1 MKHLIKTLILFVSF
15 IMAQNSWGQVNITTT
30 SGSYSQ
36 DFNSLITSG
45 SVTWTDNSTIANWY
59 AQRTGTGT
67 DIVANNGSNNAG
79 NLYSYGTGTNTDRA
93 LGSLGSGTAGNFAWG
108 VKLRNTTGAT
118 LQISLAYV
126 GEQWRNSAAT
136 AQTVSFYYRK
146 SATDFSTL
154 NPNNNTGW
162 TNISSLN
169 FTSPITGGTAGALDG
184 NNASNRVTFTSTDVT
199 TLAPNE
205 YIILK
210 WDDPDH
216 SGADHGMAI
225 DDVTISWSL
234 ASAAPE
240 INIQG
245 NGNTI
250 ADGDMTPSTAD
261 HTDFGNVVVGTSF
274 TRTFTIQ
281 NVGSANLNLT
291 GSSPFV
297 SISGANA
304 ADFSVTTAPT
314 TPISPGGSTTFVI
327 TFTPSALGLRS
338 ATISI
343 QNDDSDENPYDFAIQ
358 GNGIN
363 SQNSDVVAVT
373 GSEATTISS
382 LNNGTVTTNTDGVQV
397 WQLTIRDGGATL
409 NDIDT
414 QPTIVTG
421 FTLTQEV
428 ASGNAVGN
436 WQNAIN
442 SIAVFDGATNLGGT
456 ITVNATN
463 IQFTG
468 LNIVVADNS
477 SKTISIRLTLKTALN
492 AGGIYDNEDFVF
504 SLRSINVTTNP
515 SGSGM
520 SSFATFNSTNGQNMI
535 SIVATELRFVT
546 QPSNTAVNATM
557 ASPTVQATDVH
568 GNRDLDFAS
577 VISITSTGTLDTS
590 PKTATAVSGLATF
603 TNIIHTVTGTGLT
616 LNATATGLT
625 GVTSGLF
632 DILNQTIFKPGDLV
646 FVGFDNQISG
656 SPTDKIS
663 IVTMVDIL
671 PNTSFVY
678 ANAVYE
684 VGANANQ
691 RTNRWYACNAT
702 ANGLPESFDIT
713 YTGAT
718 SITAGSIICFEVSS
732 SQPEATT
739 FTVNGAS
746 SSFSVA
752 RSANSNVSGA
762 ANMSTTAPDAVFLM
776 QGTWTSHTT
785 YATFTGRVLGGIQQ
799 GGTWY
804 TINDDLSSLP
814 DGDEKRRSRIPPE
827 IDCFAVQATTSVGRS
842 YAYYNG
848 AKTSNT
854 QPAHINN
861 IINFTT
867 NWVSNT
873 GTTGDDIPATGCDT
887 AFVVTTQ
894 GVAGRWTGAGDT
906 NWFNCRNWENFTV
919 PNSTTDV
926 TILSTATN
934 NPTISSSATNA
945 DLYFATSDN
954 TQRVAECRN
963 ITIDRLNLTI
973 EGASSNRLDVHGDII
988 ISGTGG
994 IDMNDGNNTTLD
1006 GVINLHGNW
1015 INNLGTASSFEE
1027 GNGTIRFVGS
1037 SAQTITT
1044 TGGSET
1050 FYNITF
1056 NNSAGISL
1064 NNTNALVANTATFT
1078 NGIVVANS
1086 ATTARMEFLDNA
1098 TATGASNASFVNGW
1112 VRKVG
1117 DDAFTFPV
1125 GDETYYAP
1133 IGISAPANTS
1143 DHFTATYDRVYP
1155 TPYNI
1160 SLKDASLDHVGNCE
1174 HWILNRTNGSS
1185 NVNVTLSYDNARS
1198 CGITAGQE
1206 SNLRVARW
1214 DGAMWQNEGNTSTTA
1229 STITSGTVTNFSPF
1243 TLASTVP
1250 ANPLPLEL
1258 LSFRGRVNR
1267 VGEAQLLWQT
1277 ASEVQIEGFFV
1288 EKSLDGKTFA
1298 SIGFVKS
1305 QANAINHYLLSD
1317 KQFWQS
1323 AYYRLRILDKNQR
1336 FQYSQVIYLPLEQSN
1351 SSVLV
1356 YPNPATQ
1363 NDIIKIVVG
1372 DRKLDVGF
1380 KAMVYG
1386 QSGQL
1391 MFRQEGSLENTES
1404 ALNTF
1409 FQARPKGLYVIHLQT
1424 SEGEIHTTKFV
1435 KQ

>member
-15 IMAQNSWGQVNITTT
+15 IVAQNSWGQVSLTTVGTPYTQDFTSYNGSLAGLPTGWTSSTATFNGQGDGTSGTGGIWSYGVGVGTERSLGALRSGATGNITITVNFTNNTGVTLTGLDISYNFEQWRFSNT
-30 SGSYSQ
+30 SGFTVSQ
-36 DFNSLITSG
+36 TGIG
-45 SVTWTDNSTIANWY
+45 ASVAGLSQN
-59 AQRTGTGT
+59 G
-67 DIVANNGSNNAG
+67 VA
-79 NLYSYGTGTNTDRA
+79 TGTN
-93 LGSLGSGTAGNFAWG
+93 GT
-108 VKLRNTTGAT
+108 VVSTSKS
-118 LQISLAYV
+118 ISLI
-126 GEQWRNSAAT
+126 GLNIINGS
-136 AQTVSFYYRK
+136 SF
-146 SATDFSTL
+146 SISWLTTDVAGADNGISIDDFSIT
-154 NPNNNTGW
+154 PYA
-162 TNISSLN
+162 
-169 FTSPITGGTAGALDG
+169 SP
-184 NNASNRVTFTSTDVT
+184 
-199 TLAPNE
+199 
-205 YIILK
+205 
-210 WDDPDH
+210 
-216 SGADHGMAI
+216 
-225 DDVTISWSL
+225 
-234 ASAAPE
+234 APE

-297 SISGANA
+297 SIGGANA

-314 TPISPGGSTTFVI
+314 TPISASGSTTFVI

-373 GSEATTISS
+373 SSEATTISS

-477 SKTISIRLTLKTALN
+477 SKTISIRLTLATALN

-577 VISITSTGTLDTS
+577 TISITSTGTLDTS

-646 FVGFDNQISG
+646 FVGFDANTGSG
-656 SPTDKIS
+656 GDD
-663 IVTMVDIL
+663 VYFMTMVNIVPGTTFSYVNSRFEAGAAACTRTMRWGGADNNPNVNPGIL
-671 PNTSFVY
+671 QFTLS
-678 ANAVYE
+678 
-684 VGANANQ
+684 
-691 RTNRWYACNAT
+691 
-702 ANGLPESFDIT
+702 
-713 YTGAT
+713 TG
-718 SITAGSIICFEVSS
+718 SNITAGSIIKFATNGISVTEILVNGVDRTSDFTITNPGGANANISTGDPDQMWLVQGNFTGLGTSNVQLNGTVLYGLTNGVGWVPFSTACSGANAGGSERQSRLHPDIECFNFSS
-732 SQPEATT
+732 ATIREAAHYNIGATHTGTKRALLQSIANLSNWTLTGTTVPAGRATTT
-739 FTVNGAS
+739 FTINP
-746 SSFSVA
+746 
-752 RSANSNVSGA
+752 SN
-762 ANMSTTAPDAVFLM
+762 PE
-776 QGTWTSHTT
+776 GTW
-785 YATFTGRVLGGIQQ
+785 V
-799 GGTWY
+799 
-804 TINDDLSSLP
+804 
-814 DGDEKRRSRIPPE
+814 
-827 IDCFAVQATTSVGRS
+827 
-842 YAYYNG
+842 
-848 AKTSNT
+848 
-854 QPAHINN
+854 
-861 IINFTT
+861 
-867 NWVSNT
+867 
-873 GTTGDDIPATGCDT
+873 GDDATNPND
-887 AFVVTTQ
+887 
-894 GVAGRWTGAGDT
+894 
-906 NWFNCRNWENFTV
+906 WFTCGNWEGLAV
-919 PNSTTDV
+919 PDRNIDV
-926 TILSTATN
+926 TIPDVTNAPRIDVDGYSIGCAGGSTA
-934 NPTISSSATNA
+934 
-945 DLYFATSDN
+945 DKYLVGGV
-954 TQRVAECRN
+954 RLAEVR
-963 ITIDRLNLTI
+963 NLTI
-973 EGASSNRLDVHGDII
+973 DGETLEFGNGGTNSGSTADRLDIYGNLT
-988 ISGTGG
+988 ISNTAGGNLDMDAGTSTQ
-994 IDMNDGNNTTLD
+994 DGT
-1006 GVINLHGNW
+1006 IHLHGNW

-1078 NGIVVANS
+1078 NGIVVANN

-1185 NVNVTLSYDNARS
+1185 NVNVTLSYDDARS

-1391 MFRQEGSLENTES
+1391 MFQQEGSLENTES